1 MTFLMSSV
9 MPNISAASLKDMKDE
24 QNELEKKKS
33 DLNSGIQQKTTEI
46 ISNQSTIEKII
57 EQITILNN
65 KVQETND
72 NINRMELE
80 IKETTTEIEALQLSI
95 KDLIQKIEERD
106 LVLRERVQ
114 VMQVKG
120 GTIDYIDVLLG
131 ANSFSDFIDR
141 FSAVS
146 TIMDADRTIM
156 KQQAADQEQLEEE
169 KTSVEEKLAE
179 QVENKSELVE
189 MKKSLES
196 QKNEKNNLV
205 SQLEVEQAKLKTEK
219 STLEEHY
226 HEAHE
231 MSKEVEQEIVAEQ
244 KRLAEVA
251 RKAAE
256 EKKRKAAEAAAAEKA
271 AAAARAAA
279 NKNKSSSASASASVS
294 TYVPPVS
301 NGTWT
306 RPASGRVSS
315 EFGYR
320 NHPIYGVS
328 RLHAGTDIANS
339 TGTGVVAAGDGVV
352 STARYHSTFGNHIV
366 ITHSVNGAIFTTVY
380 AHLSSMGVSP
390 GQVVEK
396 GQSIGKIGSTGAS
409 TGPHLH
415 FEFHVGYYSSG
426 SGAVNPRRYVPM

>member
-1 MTFLMSSV
+1 MKINKWILSAVMATFLMSSI

-24 QNELEKKKS
+24 HNELEKKKN
-33 DLNSGIQQKTTEI
+33 DLNSGIKQKTTEI
-46 ISNQSTIEKII
+46 VENQSTIAKII

-65 KVQETND
+65 KVTETND
-72 NINRMELE
+72 NIERMEFE
-80 IKETTTEIEALQLSI
+80 IEETTTEIEALKISI
-95 KDLIQKIEERD
+95 KDLIQKIKERD

-120 GTIDYIDVLLG
+120 NTVNYLDVLLG

-146 TIMDADRTIM
+146 TLMDADRTIM
-156 KQQAADQEQLEEE
+156 KQQAADQEQLEVE
-169 KTSVEEKLAE
+169 KTVVEQKLAE
-179 QVENKSELVE
+179 QEENKSELEE

-196 QKNEKNNLV
+196 QKNEKDSLV
-205 SQLEVEQAKLKTEK
+205 SQLEVEQSKLKTEK
-219 STLEEHY
+219 SNLEEDY

-231 MSKEVEQEIVAEQ
+231 LSKEVEQEIVAEQ

-256 EKKRKAAEAAAAEKA
+256 EKKRKAAAA

-279 NKNKSSSASASASVS
+279 NNRNSSSSY
-294 TYVPPVS
+294 TPPVS

-320 NHPIYGVS
+320 NHPIYGIS
-328 RLHAGTDIANS
+328 KLHAGTDIANS
-339 TGTGVVAAGDGVV
+339 IGTRVVAAGDGVV
-352 STARYHSTFGNHIV
+352 STARFHGTLGNHIV
-366 ITHSVNGAIFTTVY
+366 VTHSVNGSIFTTVY
-380 AHLSSMGVSP
+380 AHLSSIGVSP

-396 GQSIGKIGSTGAS
+396 GQAIGKIGSTGAS

-426 SGAVNPRRYVPM
+426 SGAVNPRRYVPI